1 MNRPYYYIVLLLLLF
16 ALPLL
21 AEQPASA
28 FEHGRHS
35 IRIGWGDAWLS
46 NVKEHLGG
54 IDCVPLENTNYLQHI
69 QGMPASQAHEYLTDY
84 RMALDDS
91 HKISSTG
98 HFFVGYRYQLT
109 SLIGV
114 GMEADLLTAT
124 DCFHMVDGYR
134 TTIDKQA
141 RNQLFCLTLMPTVR
155 FTYYC
160 QRIIELYSALGVGY
174 NCIAYTSNV
183 SNVVP
188 TSVLFE
194 CPFYNSPVH
203 GMSLN
208 ATLFGVNVGNEHWY
222 AEAELGG
229 MCSWLFLW
237 PQSTWGPLYGSRLF
251 SLAVGYRF

>member
-69 QGMPASQAHEYLTDY
+69 QGMPASLAHEYLTDY

-98 HFFVGYRYQLT
+98 HFFAGYRYQLT

-174 NCIAYTSNV
+174 NCITYNV
-183 SNVVP
+183 AH
-188 TSVLFE
+188 TALFAE
-194 CPFYNSPVH
+194 SLSDNSPIH

-229 MCSWLFLW
+229 MCSWSFLW